1 MAGLLMVLEAIAPW
15 VSKGAVTVGSLTVGI
30 STAHGAS
37 VLNTNS
43 VSWHHMGLRF
53 GSNLQKCCL
62 WLFQYI

>member
-1 MAGLLMVLEAIAPW
+1 MTRLLMVLEAIAPW
-15 VSKGAVTVGSLTVGI
+15 VSEREVTVGSLTVGI
-30 STAHGAS
+30 SIAHGAS
-37 VLNTNS
+37 LPNMNS

>member
-30 STAHGAS
+30 STAHEAS
-37 VLNTNS
+37 VPNMNS

-53 GSNLQKCCL
+53 GSNSQKCCL